1 MRKMRRLNDI
11 ETFHEM
17 DKFSQKTTFPAV
29 VTSENDDGSFSGY
42 FDLDKMSAVKKILTI
57 AN

>member
-1 MRKMRRLNDI
+1 MRRLNDI